1 MTEMKLLEDMFADV
15 PAPGEAR
22 LAAVRARVLG
32 EANRAAQPASHPDR
46 GPGGT
51 RVVTWPRLAWTA
63 ATVVALVI
71 ALIVAGV
78 IPFRG
83 TAAPASAADLLHR
96 AAAAA
101 LTQPS
106 PSDRQLIYTDTAIY
120 YATSLGHG
128 HVVRQQEWQSPTSPN
143 GIYRTSPCEVD
154 GNPQRSHGAC
164 SYQGGYAP
172 GATAYSTY
180 AGLRT
185 LPTSTGALLAYL
197 AGLPSGGQDSADRE
211 WLGANLIAGLNPV
224 LPPRFAAALFRA
236 VARIPGTA
244 LLPTATDAAGAHGIG
259 IARTAAGIR
268 AELIFGPGTYRL
280 TGQQYTVLRQAHGR
294 PGGYVESATALLH
307 TGFVGTGSGPG
318 AGPGRL
324 SAPRDGQF
332 IYTNTATLS
341 RLPAPSR
348 AGAAPRLTLQRGSE
362 QMWQSVDGGKPG
374 AFGTSPCQAGRGEC
388 LVLIPPGPQTPALTT
403 YAGLAA
409 LPRPPTALLSYLQR
423 HNTCPALARPGGR
436 PARAS
441 TGSDEWE
448 MLTALLGNNLVLP
461 PGLGKALFEAAA
473 RIPGSAVLPAVA
485 DAAGGGGIAVARND
499 TPSLRTELI
508 FAPRSY
514 RFIGVQD
521 VITRRD
527 GGLRPGAVWAA
538 ASLRAAR
545 VVNTAPVTSL
555 SQSYQAGT
563 CGFIPGFYTTGS
575 SGFGSSG
582 GSGSSAPGADSGT
595 GYSSSGSSGSSAG

>member
-1 MTEMKLLEDMFADV
+1 
-15 PAPGEAR
+15 
-22 LAAVRARVLG
+22 
-32 EANRAAQPASHPDR
+32 
-46 GPGGT
+46 
-51 RVVTWPRLAWTA
+51 
-63 ATVVALVI
+63 
-71 ALIVAGV
+71 
-78 IPFRG
+78 
-83 TAAPASAADLLHR
+83 
-96 AAAAA
+96 
-101 LTQPS
+101 
-106 PSDRQLIYTDTAIY
+106 
-120 YATSLGHG
+120 
-128 HVVRQQEWQSPTSPN
+128 
-143 GIYRTSPCEVD
+143 
-154 GNPQRSHGAC
+154 
-164 SYQGGYAP
+164 
-172 GATAYSTY
+172 
-180 AGLRT
+180 
-185 LPTSTGALLAYL
+185 
-197 AGLPSGGQDSADRE
+197 
-211 WLGANLIAGLNPV
+211 
-224 LPPRFAAALFRA
+224 
-236 VARIPGTA
+236 
-244 LLPTATDAAGAHGIG
+244 
-259 IARTAAGIR
+259 
-268 AELIFGPGTYRL
+268 
-280 TGQQYTVLRQAHGR
+280 
-294 PGGYVESATALLH
+294 
-307 TGFVGTGSGPG
+307 
-318 AGPGRL
+318 
-324 SAPRDGQF
+324 
-332 IYTNTATLS
+332 
-341 RLPAPSR
+341 
-348 AGAAPRLTLQRGSE
+348 
-362 QMWQSVDGGKPG
+362 MWQSVDGGKPG

-555 SQSYQAGT
+555 SQVVPGRDLRVHPRLLHHRELRLRFLRRVGLLGAGRGLRHRVLLVRLQRVLGRVT
-563 CGFIPGFYTTGS
+563 ARSPVNGVCGRGEWPGVR
-575 SGFGSSG
+575 
-582 GSGSSAPGADSGT
+582 AW
-595 GYSSSGSSGSSAG
+595 

>member
-348 AGAAPRLTLQRGSE
+348 AARHPGLRSSAARSRCGSPSTAASPAPSGPPR
-362 QMWQSVDGGKPG
+362 
-374 AFGTSPCQAGRGEC
+374 
-388 LVLIPPGPQTPALTT
+388 
-403 YAGLAA
+403 
-409 LPRPPTALLSYLQR
+409 
-423 HNTCPALARPGGR
+423 ARP
-436 PARAS
+436 
-441 TGSDEWE
+441 
-448 MLTALLGNNLVLP
+448 
-461 PGLGKALFEAAA
+461 
-473 RIPGSAVLPAVA
+473 
-485 DAAGGGGIAVARND
+485 AAGNA
-499 TPSLRTELI
+499 
-508 FAPRSY
+508 
-514 RFIGVQD
+514 
-521 VITRRD
+521 
-527 GGLRPGAVWAA
+527 W
-538 ASLRAAR
+538 
-545 VVNTAPVTSL
+545 
-555 SQSYQAGT
+555 
-563 CGFIPGFYTTGS
+563 C
-575 SGFGSSG
+575 
-582 GSGSSAPGADSGT
+582 
-595 GYSSSGSSGSSAG
+595 